1 MFEEYQSTLLGLWL
15 ILTTILFQA
24 MVAIRFHRSQ
34 KGGYKVGIIKP
45 ELGQSSIVFRSHRT
59 FHNSLENIIP
69 FFGMV
74 VLGVLSEYSASKL
87 AIVTWIYAT
96 TRIIHM
102 VLYYKIVTE
111 KNPSPR
117 SLFCRATRLASVS
130 FNRAALLSRIQ
141 CPAEARALMMN
152 SPVATRGIATF
163 DNGPEPK

>member
-1 MFEEYQSTLLGLWL
+1 MSIINNTYQINIPGSYMFEEYQSTLIGLWI

-24 MVAIRFHRSQ
+24 MVAIRYHRSQ

-117 SLFCRATRLASVS
+117 SLFWAIGFIT
-130 FNRAALLSRIQ
+130 NIYLLVD
-141 CPAEARALMMN
+141 L
-152 SPVATRGIATF
+152 GIHLII
-163 DNGPEPK
+163 KL